1 MDTVRSAPT
10 QAGSNKLLWGGVAVV
25 VILVL
30 LMGAALIRIQAQ
42 PEAPRLVVLPALEA
56 APANAALPVAS
67 ASADAATAS
76 LPPASAAT
84 EPHMETS
91 RPRIVHLRASEPAV
105 ARAPQRDASRP
116 GAVESETPPG
126 VKR

>member
-67 ASADAATAS
+67 ASADAAT
-76 LPPASAAT
+76 